1 MRHTRCA
8 LVTGVH
14 TCALPIYR
22 ACVEWLL
29 PVRYMNHRLGGSHAL
44 RDIIAW
50 TLLEAALRAGDG
62 DLALALANERCQ
74 LKPSSPQN
82 WRLVARAHVLRGDQE
97 RERRACELAESPL
110 AA

>member
-1 MRHTRCA
+1 
-8 LVTGVH
+8 
-14 TCALPIYR
+14 
-22 ACVEWLL
+22 
-29 PVRYMNHRLGGSHAL
+29 MNHRLGGSHAQ

-50 TLLEAALRAGDG
+50 TLVEAALRSGDG

-82 WRLVARAHVLRGDQE
+82 WRLVARAYVLRGDQD
-97 RERRACELAESPL
+97 RARRAWARAESPL